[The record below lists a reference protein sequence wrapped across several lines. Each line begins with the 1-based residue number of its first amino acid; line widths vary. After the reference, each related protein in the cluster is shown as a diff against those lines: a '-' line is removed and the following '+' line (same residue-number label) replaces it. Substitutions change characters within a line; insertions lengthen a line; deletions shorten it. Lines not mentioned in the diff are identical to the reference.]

1 MDASSLLTIVVV
13 AGSAAAASVAGGL
26 VALWRPS
33 TSLFLSIALG
43 FAGGVL
49 LAAITFEMLPK
60 ALELGSITL
69 AVSGFVAGFLAVYAF
84 DLFIHR
90 GRIAGD
96 KAGERRSVDR
106 FHRKR
111 QPRGTGLTVL
121 AGGTSAEEL
130 IEGLSI
136 GVGTVIAPGVGVL
149 IGLAI
154 AIDNVSEALA
164 IGELIRS
171 ESAELDRSQRRR
183 IVGWTSLIGAAV
195 LTSALAGWFLLR
207 NLGDAPLSFLFAV
220 GAGAMFYLTITD
232 LLPEAEERQYQQ
244 SGALA
249 TSAGFIVI
257 FVIAQLT

>member
-1 MDASSLLTIVVV
+1 MDGSSLLTIVAV
-13 AGSAAAASVAGGL
+13 AGTAAAASVAGGL

-33 TSLFLSIALG
+33 SSLFLSSALG
-43 FAGGVL
+43 FAAGVL

-60 ALELGSITL
+60 ALQLGSIPL
-69 AVSGFVAGFLAVYAF
+69 AVSGFAAGFLAVYAF
-84 DLFIHR
+84 DLYIHR
-90 GRIAGD
+90 GRVAGD
-96 KAGERRSVDR
+96 KAAEHPSVER
-106 FHRKR
+106 FHLKR
-111 QPRGTGLTVL
+111 RPHGSGLTVL

-136 GVGTVIAPGVGVL
+136 GIGTVIAPGVGLL
-149 IGLAI
+149 IGIAI

-171 ESAELDRSQRRR
+171 ESANLDGSQRRR

-195 LTSALAGWFLLR
+195 LSSALAGWFLLR
-207 NLGDAPLSFLFAV
+207 NLGDAPLAFLFAM
-220 GAGAMFYLTITD
+220 GAGGMFYLTITD
-232 LLPEAEERQYQQ
+232 LVPEAEERQYQQ

-249 TSAGFIVI
+249 AGAGFIVI